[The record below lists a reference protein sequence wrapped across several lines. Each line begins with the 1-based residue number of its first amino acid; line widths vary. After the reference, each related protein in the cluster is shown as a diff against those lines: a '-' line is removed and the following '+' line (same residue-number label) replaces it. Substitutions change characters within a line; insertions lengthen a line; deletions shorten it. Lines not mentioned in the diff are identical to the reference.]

1 MAYLSLAWNL
11 LSKKSINLGLLRL
24 QTIDLES
31 VVKKSYKTLVPGL
44 IFGLASVSAQ
54 ATIVSFDDGDPNYL
68 AGTPGAYGQVFQTS
82 PYEAGGDALK
92 FGDFKVFGSLSN
104 VNLTSTDFFDYSDS
118 EDIKN
123 GGIAAYQDSGANAGL
138 GVYRKTTNT
147 KNGGSVG
154 SDDSFQSNVGSGP
167 AHDEVLI
174 FKFDVD
180 TMLEQIWFN
189 GDHQEHVAS
198 GSNKSDNAIF
208 NIFFSDDGVFF
219 DSIYG
224 YDSPYN
230 YARAPENAE
239 YLDTMDGDALLEYI
253 NDDGFTGAKYW
264 AVAATGWGD
273 HASYVEGIQYSAAVP
288 EPATLALF
296 GLGLLGLGTRSR
308 SNKKS
313 II

>member
-1 MAYLSLAWNL
+1 LAWNL
-11 LSKKSINLGLLRL
+11 HSKKSINLGLLIL

-54 ATIVSFDDGDPNYL
+54 ATIVSFDDGDPNYI

-92 FGDFKVFGSLSN
+92 FGDFKVFGSLSRI
-104 VNLTSTDFFDYSDS
+104 NLTNTYDFEYSNPD
-118 EDIKN
+118 EIKN
-123 GGIAAYQDSGANAGL
+123 GGVAAYQDSGANAGL
-138 GVYRKTTNT
+138 GVYT
-147 KNGGSVG
+147 KDGYIG

-180 TMLEQIWFN
+180 TMLQQIWFN
-189 GDHQEHVAS
+189 GDHQETVAT
-198 GSNKSDNAIF
+198 GSKKSDNAIF
-208 NIFFSDDGVFF
+208 NIFFSEDGEYFS
-219 DSIYG
+219 SIYE
-224 YDSPYN
+224 YDDPYSW
-230 YARAPENAE
+230 ARAPEDGE
-239 YLDTMDGDALLEYI
+239 YLNTMDGEYLASEI
-253 NDDGFTGAKYW
+253 SDWDFTGAKYW

-273 HASYVEGIQYSAAVP
+273 HASYIEGIQYSTAVP

-296 GLGLLGLGTRSR
+296 GLGILGLGTRSR
-308 SNKKS
+308 SKKKS
-313 II
+313 VD